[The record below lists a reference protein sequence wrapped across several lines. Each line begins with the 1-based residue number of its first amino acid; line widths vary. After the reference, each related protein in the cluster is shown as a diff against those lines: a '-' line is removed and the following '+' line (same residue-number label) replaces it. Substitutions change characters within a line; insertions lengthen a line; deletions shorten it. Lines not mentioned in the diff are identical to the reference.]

1 MGWDELLWFK
11 VGEACNVKV
20 IWTHAGETFL
30 CDIFDIWQRLGS
42 CKANRSSFSQ
52 ILPVDS
58 CIFDDQL
65 DTRDCQGRSGP
76 FVTIRQMGPSLAL
89 QICAMFS
96 FYPFWQLDEPLYV
109 LRAYSIWCMCLN
121 MEQSLNIP
129 FLQFKSF
136 ALSKM
141 SAADWALITLSTS
154 IILTTV
160 GFQKIRSFQSFPLF
174 FWTEYACFQT
184 IRIPS
189 RCLWSLALWITKN
202 GFLHLQIT
210 NAEAASQDD
219 NGIQT
224 VANKISNYL
233 VSAN

>member
-1 MGWDELLWFK
+1 MSCYDSKLAKLVTWKWFEL
-11 VGEACNVKV
+11 
-20 IWTHAGETFL
+20 TQGETFV
-30 CDIFDIWQRLGS
+30 CDIFDIWQQRGS

-76 FVTIRQMGPSLAL
+76 TVTLRQLKPSLAL
-89 QICAMFS
+89 QLLTYHIVYFHH
-96 FYPFWQLDEPLYV
+96 FDDGGFPENQ
-109 LRAYSIWCMCLN
+109 
-121 MEQSLNIP
+121 
-129 FLQFKSF
+129 
-136 ALSKM
+136 
-141 SAADWALITLSTS
+141 
-154 IILTTV
+154 IL
-160 GFQKIRSFQSFPLF
+160 SFPLF

-210 NAEAASQDD
+210 NAEAASHDG

>member
-1 MGWDELLWFK
+1 MLAKLVTWRWFEL
-11 VGEACNVKV
+11 
-20 IWTHAGETFL
+20 TQGETFL
-30 CDIFDIWQRLGS
+30 CDIFDIWQQRGS

-154 IILTTV
+154 ITLTMV
-160 GFQKIRSFQSFPLF
+160 GFQKIRFFLSFYRFCYVP
-174 FWTEYACFQT
+174 
-184 IRIPS
+184 
-189 RCLWSLALWITKN
+189 
-202 GFLHLQIT
+202 
-210 NAEAASQDD
+210 D
-219 NGIQT
+219 NQ
-224 VANKISNYL
+224 NS
-233 VSAN
+233 

>member
-1 MGWDELLWFK
+1 MLYNVTLWFQLKSIFEMGWDKLLWFN

-20 IWTHAGETFL
+20 IWTHAGEAFL
-30 CDIFDIWQRLGS
+30 CDIFDIWQQRGS

-76 FVTIRQMGPSLAL
+76 FVTLRQLKPSLAL
-89 QICAMFS
+89 QLLTYHIVYFHHFDDGGFPENQIFS
-96 FYPFWQLDEPLYV
+96 F
-109 LRAYSIWCMCLN
+109 I
-121 MEQSLNIP
+121 
-129 FLQFKSF
+129 
-136 ALSKM
+136 
-141 SAADWALITLSTS
+141 
-154 IILTTV
+154 
-160 GFQKIRSFQSFPLF
+160 
-174 FWTEYACFQT
+174 FWTEYAWFQT

-210 NAEAASQDD
+210 NAEAASHDV

-224 VANKISNYL
+224 VANKIYNYL